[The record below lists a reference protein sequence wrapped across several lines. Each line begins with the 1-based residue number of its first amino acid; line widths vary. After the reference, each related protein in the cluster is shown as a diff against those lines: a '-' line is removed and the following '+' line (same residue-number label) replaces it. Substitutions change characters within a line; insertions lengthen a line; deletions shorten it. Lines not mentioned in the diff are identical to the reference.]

1 MTHEQAVARQ
11 AVERYLLDEMP
22 EIERFAFEEHY
33 FDCTL
38 CAEDVRN
45 SALMR
50 EGVAT
55 GLLPEKVEGARDK
68 AEGSLSAVA
77 LAKAER
83 QKAEGRG
90 PEAED
95 AATDWR
101 KVLPWAAAAMLAVA
115 AGYQSLW
122 VVPALR
128 DQVVTPGVVA
138 PVTLRGATR
147 GSEPTIARPTEKVVA
162 LAVDLA
168 GVAAGARLTYDLR
181 AADQTSVASGTA
193 VAPPPGTPL
202 LLLMPASALQT
213 TGRYVLTVG
222 TGEAPG
228 SASVHFQFSVTE
240 P

>member
-1 MTHEQAVARQ
+1 
-11 AVERYLLDEMP
+11 
-22 EIERFAFEEHY
+22 
-33 FDCTL
+33 
-38 CAEDVRN
+38 
-45 SALMR
+45 
-50 EGVAT
+50 
-55 GLLPEKVEGARDK
+55 
-68 AEGSLSAVA
+68 
-77 LAKAER
+77 
-83 QKAEGRG
+83 
-90 PEAED
+90 
-95 AATDWR
+95 
-101 KVLPWAAAAMLAVA
+101 VLPWAAAAMLAVA